1 MDEFSFKKMRMLG
14 QPVISSC
21 CLCVRCKSRELGD
34 GVGVAGESKIPGNNG
49 GQLLCSPS
57 NSYRK
62 ILDRLTFTNSVK
74 HQWQS
79 SSVKVCGAL
88 LGDGTNGG
96 YADSLLYVWWAGF
109 SSLGSCSYS
118 EEWVW
123 TSGSKLGSIV
133 PGKWNVSKVAFPE
146 FNIRYWML

>member
-62 ILDRLTFTNSVK
+62 ILDRLTFRILSNINDK
-74 HQWQS
+74 ALQS
-79 SSVKVCGAL
+79 K
-88 LGDGTNGG
+88 
-96 YADSLLYVWWAGF
+96 YVEHF
-109 SSLGSCSYS
+109 
-118 EEWVW
+118 
-123 TSGSKLGSIV
+123 
-133 PGKWNVSKVAFPE
+133 
-146 FNIRYWML
+146 